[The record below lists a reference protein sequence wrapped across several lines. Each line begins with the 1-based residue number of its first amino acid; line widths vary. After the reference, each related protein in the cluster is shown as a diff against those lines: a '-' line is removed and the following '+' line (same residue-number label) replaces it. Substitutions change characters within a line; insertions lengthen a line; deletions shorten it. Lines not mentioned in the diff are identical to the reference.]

1 MNLKFLF
8 LLSFL
13 VCIPA
18 VAQQT
23 KTVTRTISDA
33 NQIPLPGAEVKVIG
47 KEIFDVTNFDGEFT
61 LNNVVVGD
69 VFRVT
74 FLGFIPQ
81 EFTISNENTYAL
93 NLQEDTG
100 VLDEVVVIG
109 YGTAQKRDLT
119 GSIVTVSGD
128 VVADK
133 PSSNPVASLQGRVS
147 GLSVVNSGRLGQE
160 PDIRIR
166 GTSSRYNTSPLYVVD
181 GIFADDISFVNPND
195 IESIE
200 VLKDASSLAIF
211 GVRGANG
218 VIIVTTKQAKR
229 DVLTVNFNTS
239 LGVKNIV
246 GAPELADA
254 ALFRELYD
262 ERLSKEGLPPFSYYD
277 SFTGDTDWVDVIS
290 NRDALIQTT
299 NLSIQSSTEKNKISF
314 GLGYRDE
321 DGVII
326 NEKLQRLTMNL
337 NDELQLHENIT
348 LGLTVNG
355 YRDRLPN
362 EGSFGSAL
370 NAAPIAS
377 PVLQDSRPE
386 YNGLYYQMPIAI
398 GGAQVGNPLLVAEVT
413 KNKRVAER
421 YRFVGNM
428 FAEIDFLTD
437 FTFKASVY

>member
-1 MNLKFLF
+1 KTDCMKLKLFF
-8 LLSFL
+8 LLSILFSIS
-13 VCIPA
+13 VM
-18 VAQQT
+18 AQQT
-23 KTVTRTISDA
+23 KTVSGTVMDG
-33 NQIPLPGAEVKVIG
+33 NNLPLPGAEIKVIG
-47 KEIFDVTNFDGEFT
+47 KEIFDVANFDGEFT
-61 LNNVVVGD
+61 LNNVAVGD
-69 VFRVT
+69 VFSVT
-74 FLGFIPQ
+74 FIGFAPR
-81 EFTISNENTYAL
+81 EFTITEENTYAII
-93 NLQEDTG
+93 LQEDAG
-100 VLDEVVVIG
+100 LLDEVVVIG

-262 ERLSKEGLPPFSYYD
+262 ERLS
-277 SFTGDTDWVDVIS
+277 
-290 NRDALIQTT
+290 
-299 NLSIQSSTEKNKISF
+299 
-314 GLGYRDE
+314 
-321 DGVII
+321 
-326 NEKLQRLTMNL
+326 
-337 NDELQLHENIT
+337 
-348 LGLTVNG
+348 
-355 YRDRLPN
+355 
-362 EGSFGSAL
+362 
-370 NAAPIAS
+370 
-377 PVLQDSRPE
+377 
-386 YNGLYYQMPIAI
+386 
-398 GGAQVGNPLLVAEVT
+398 
-413 KNKRVAER
+413 
-421 YRFVGNM
+421 
-428 FAEIDFLTD
+428 
-437 FTFKASVY
+437 